1 MQFLRLSSALLAGLL
16 SSWAAHPSDKLL
28 NPSNLPLNGILYSSF
43 EKGTLVD
50 QAGAWAMTAHIA
62 GTLADAMFVSMSGE
76 TYIGT
81 NSRVYLVVEHAFA
94 SAPGG
99 LMDRTDYGKWLLLFD
114 TGIGYYRL
122 YEYDEYRGHA
132 AGRYWIFPSSGTPT
146 GAGSWMRG
154 FRFADATGAPTKE
167 AAVGHDREE
176 VIVAQT
182 FGDTPPEVARA
193 SGDMIHE
200 LEALKKARR

>member
-99 LMDRTDYGKWLLLFD
+99 LMDRTDYGKWLLLFTTDCTNTTSTAGTLRAD
-114 TGIGYYRL
+114 TGSFHPLERRL
-122 YEYDEYRGHA
+122 AQGHGCA
-132 AGRYWIFPSSGTPT
+132 AFVSPMLLAPQQRKPPSVTIAKKSSLRRRSATPRPR
-146 GAGSWMRG
+146 W
-154 FRFADATGAPTKE
+154 
-167 AAVGHDREE
+167 
-176 VIVAQT
+176 
-182 FGDTPPEVARA
+182 PEHRA
-193 SGDMIHE
+193 I
-200 LEALKKARR
+200 